1 MKTEPSSLSLFYT
14 ETGRRIKRSTISL
27 HVAVNSGRNHFEPDN
42 LEDAGLDA
50 LRHRFR
56 NEVQYVVDLIDALLK
71 EEALYQR

>member
-1 MKTEPSSLSLFYT
+1 MTMDERAGGNTYLRFLKE
-14 ETGRRIKRSTISL
+14 GKV